1 MSGSPLDPLV
11 HLLTTLAL
19 TVGGAALATVST
31 VAFLRW
37 LACTGPGLCPASGCG
52 RC

>member
-19 TVGGAALATVST
+19 TIGAATLVTAST
-31 VAFLRW
+31 VLILRW
-37 LACTGPGLCPASGCG
+37 QG
-52 RC
+52 RVA